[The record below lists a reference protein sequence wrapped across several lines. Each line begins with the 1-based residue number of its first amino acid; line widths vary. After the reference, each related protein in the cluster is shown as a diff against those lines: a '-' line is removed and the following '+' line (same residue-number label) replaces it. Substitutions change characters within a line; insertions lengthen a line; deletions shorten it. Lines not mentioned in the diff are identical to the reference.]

1 MKNWEAACQ
10 WVWSTCTD
18 SVPSQGD
25 ATTASEFDLETGL
38 VIEGTNSYI
47 NGLRK
52 ARLIADYVPA
62 TEYDANIQYYDVN
75 EDEIQTP
82 TPEVFAASLVD
93 GASKN
98 YFVAVPKT
106 VTYGATTY
114 TWDSKEYRKAKFT
127 AELGSHFNLDY
138 CLIYFV
144 VTEVLM
150 CYDSRGK
157 NCMMATWGP

>member
-1 MKNWEAACQ
+1 MER
-10 WVWSTCTD
+10 
-18 SVPSQGD
+18 
-25 ATTASEFDLETGL
+25 E
-38 VIEGTNSYI
+38 
-47 NGLRK
+47 
-52 ARLIADYVPA
+52 
-62 TEYDANIQYYDVN
+62 YYDVN

-93 GASKN
+93 GASEN

-138 CLIYFV
+138 CLIY
-144 VTEVLM
+144 
-150 CYDSRGK
+150 YY
-157 NCMMATWGP
+157 